1 MKTFLIFTASSVL
14 SALLIYHF
22 VIDVLVRYVGPEW
35 TVSIILISLAAWLAF
50 WFGYDERNRN
60 KKRRVY
66 E

>member
-1 MKTFLIFTASSVL
+1 MKAFLIFTASSVL
-14 SALLIYHF
+14 SAWLIYQF

-35 TVSIILISLAAWLAF
+35 TVIIILISLAAWLAF
-50 WFGYDERNRN
+50 WLGYDERNRN